1 MRLLP
6 PRSRFTALGFLLA
19 AGTAA
24 LAAPVTATQAGIAA
38 GAWLQRTPRP
48 LETALHAGL
57 EGIESHVDTDGRIL
71 YHQVKLEGGGFLV
84 LAPDDTLEPVIA
96 FAAQGSL
103 DPDPENHL
111 FIMLQRDLRT
121 RLDVMV
127 KARDAKGPGGVEAA
141 ATKAQSR
148 WKNLLGTSEVLASS
162 VASVSDVRVAPL
174 VGSTWNQGK
183 AGGKVTFNY
192 FTPSN
197 SVCGCVATS
206 MAQLMR
212 FHQWPTAGIGV
223 KSFKVTVDS
232 VSQTLNTRGGD
243 GQGGPY
249 AWASMPL
256 RPSTST
262 TDAERQMI
270 GSLCYDAGLSV
281 NMSYTSTSS
290 GANAL
295 LIDNALRDTFKFA
308 NAINGYRWN
317 GTDLQEMTGNGLT
330 RMVQPNL
337 DAGYPVLLGIEGDGG
352 HSIVCDGYGYN
363 GTTIY
368 HHLNLG
374 WGGSEDAWYNLPA
387 IGTDYNFNLID
398 LITYNVFPQGAG
410 EILSGRVTDGSGTP
424 VAGVTVTDGILSS
437 TTGATGIYALKGIA
451 PGTTT
456 VTAAKTGLAFPQAV
470 LVHEDA
476 SQDGATTG
484 NLWGVDLVQGAGAT
498 PVFSPQPVA
507 QSAKLGGSATFSAGA
522 IGLGPLHFQWTKNGT
537 AVGTDS
543 PVYTLAAA
551 EATDDQAAI
560 GLKVTG
566 SQGAA
571 DSVPVPLTVVRLFN
585 GDFEY
590 GNKGWDLWNN
600 TVVLADGDYAEVTP
614 RGGAHWLC
622 IGDWSTPCTDYAMQ
636 DIELPA
642 SGSMDLAF
650 WAGVANKAST
660 PAAATNIF
668 KVMVLDTGGNTL
680 ATLKTL
686 DNTSAAVD
694 GTGKVV
700 WVPYGPYSLAAWK
713 GQTVRLRI
721 ESVQPGATNTGTVFA
736 IDDVTLTQGASGPV
750 AALAQGPRTIA
761 TGGQASFS
769 ATVTGFTADNG
780 VDWTVSPAYGT
791 FSAAR
796 TAGDGTATLFTA
808 GAAAG
813 TCTVTA
819 TPVETGAAASTTL
832 ALVDPS
838 TVTVGLA
845 PLTPTAVLGQG
856 VTFASTVT
864 PLTDASVTW
873 TATGGTFSATGG
885 TTATWSSASPGTYT
899 VTATSNG
906 APSRSASTTVQVV
919 DLGALALAVTPP
931 AATLRP
937 GGTATF
943 TASGDLGFGVNWTL
957 TAPATH
963 ADAGLA
969 STVTAPAAV
978 PLVTT
983 TYTLTA
989 AHKLAPAV
997 TATAVVTVKGLDL
1010 DGDGALGLSDLLAF
1024 AGQWG
1029 KNPASPANFK
1039 GSGAVDDTDLATLLT
1054 QLQ

>member
-48 LETALHAGL
+48 LETPLQAGL
-57 EGIESHVDTDGRIL
+57 AGIESHVDTDGRIL

-127 KARDAKGPGGVEAA
+127 KAREAKGPGRVEAA
-141 ATKAQSR
+141 AYKAQSR
-148 WKNLLGTSEVLASS
+148 WKSLLGTSEVLASS
-162 VASVSDVRVAPL
+162 VVSVSDVRVAPL
-174 VGSTWNQGK
+174 VGSTWNQERV
-183 AGGKVTFNY
+183 GGALTYNY

-197 SVCGCVATS
+197 FVCGCVATA

-212 FHQWPTAGIGV
+212 FHQWPTTPIGTT
-223 KSFKVTVDS
+223 SFKVTVS
-232 VSQTLNTRGGD
+232 TVTQWLNTRGGD
-243 GQGGPY
+243 GLGGAY
-249 AWASMPL
+249 NWASMPL
-256 RPSTST
+256 SPNGSTP
-262 TDAERQMI
+262 DAQRQMI
-270 GSLCYDAGLSV
+270 GALCFDAGLSV
-281 NMSYTSTSS
+281 NMAYASDGS
-290 GANAL
+290 GAQTSKVPAALKTTFHYENAV
-295 LIDNALRDTFKFA
+295 F
-308 NAINGYRWN
+308 GYR
-317 GTDLQEMTGNGLT
+317 GGAELSGHGLGD
-330 RMVQPNL
+330 MVQPDL
-337 DAGYPVLLGIEGDGG
+337 DAGYPVLLAITGDGG
-352 HSIVCDGYGYN
+352 HAIVADGYGYT
-363 GTTIY
+363 GTTLY
-368 HHLNLG
+368 HHLNMG
-374 WGGSEDAWYNLPA
+374 WGGSNDAWYNLPD
-387 IGTDYNFNLID
+387 IGTFGNFNLIHGCV
-398 LITYNVFPQGAG
+398 YNAFPTGTG
-410 EILSGRVTDGSGTP
+410 EVLSGRITDGSGNP
-424 VAGVTVTDGILSS
+424 VPGVAVTNGTLTA
-437 TTGATGIYALKGIA
+437 TTTASGVYALKG
-451 PGTTT
+451 
-456 VTAAKTGLAFPQAV
+456 VTAGIQVVTGAKAGQTYPTAVMVTGTSVPN
-470 LVHEDA
+470 
-476 SQDGATTG
+476 STTTG
-484 NLWGVDLVQGAGAT
+484 NLWGVNLVQGAGAT
-498 PVFSPQPVA
+498 PVVSPQPVA
-507 QSAKLGGSATFSAGA
+507 QSVKLGGSATFTAGA
-522 IGLGPLHFQWTKNGT
+522 VGLGPLHFQWTKNGT

-551 EATDDQAAI
+551 AATDDQAAI

-566 SQGAA
+566 SQGTA
-571 DSVPVPLTVVRLFN
+571 DSVPVPLSVVRLFN
-585 GDFEY
+585 GDFES
-590 GNKGWDLWNN
+590 GNMGWNLWNDG
-600 TVVLADGDYAEVTP
+600 VVLPDGAYTEVTP
-614 RGGAHWLC
+614 HAGANWLC

-642 SGSMDLAF
+642 SGTLDLSF
-650 WAGVANKAST
+650 WAGIANKAST

-668 KVMVLDTGGNTL
+668 KVMILDTGGNTL

-686 DNTSAAVD
+686 DNTSAALD

-700 WVPYGPYSLAAWK
+700 WAPYGPYSLAAWK

-721 ESVQPGATNTGTVFA
+721 ESVQPGATDTGTVFA
-736 IDDVTLTQGASGPV
+736 IDDVTLTQGVSGPV
-750 AALAQGPRTIA
+750 ATLAQGPRTIA

-769 ATVTGFTADNG
+769 ATVTGFTADNQ
-780 VDWTVSPAYGT
+780 VDWTVSPAYGA

-832 ALVDPS
+832 ALVDPAA
-838 TVTVGLA
+838 VTVGLA
-845 PLTPTAVLGQG
+845 PLAPTAVLGQG

-919 DLGALALAVTPP
+919 DLGTLALAVTPL

-943 TASGDLGFGVNWTL
+943 TASGDLGFGVDWTL

-978 PLVTT
+978 PLATT

-997 TATAVVTVKGLDL
+997 TATAVVTVKGVDLDL
-1010 DGDGALGLSDLLAF
+1010 DGALGLSDLLAF

-1029 KNPASPANFK
+1029 KDPASPANFK
-1039 GSGAVDDTDLATLLT
+1039 GSGTVDDTDLATLLT